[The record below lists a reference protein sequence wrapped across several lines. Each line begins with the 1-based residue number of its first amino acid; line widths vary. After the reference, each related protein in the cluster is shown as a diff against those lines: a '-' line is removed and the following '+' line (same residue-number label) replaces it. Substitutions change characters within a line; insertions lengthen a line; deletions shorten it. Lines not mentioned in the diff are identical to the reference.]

1 MMGNDREVQITK
13 KISQK
18 CFFCEKELNLGKI
31 MLILGSKFGSK
42 CREIK
47 IWYNIIGFTFLH
59 LFSID
64 KRLTG
69 NSNLKNPPNVA
80 ILAKSVYFGA

>member
-1 MMGNDREVQITK
+1 M
-13 KISQK
+13 
-18 CFFCEKELNLGKI
+18 FFCEKELNLGKI

-47 IWYNIIGFTFLH
+47 IWYNIIGLTFLH